1 MGLKMSRL
9 TVRPAINQRL
19 AGITSF
25 PRNRHKVLIAL
36 WLTLGLSGP
45 EAASQSPQSG
55 VGSVQ
60 VDSASVRPGDLL
72 RLKIWREPE
81 MSGDIQVDE
90 AGVATLPRLGPVDVG
105 GMSADSLKRMLIGK
119 YAEFLR
125 DPAIDVTVLRR
136 VTIVGAVRTPGVY
149 HVDPTMT
156 LADALALAG
165 GAASDGKKDQVELR
179 RQGERVPAKL
189 GERAR
194 IADTPLR
201 SGDELFV
208 PERSWISRNFGLVL
222 AGVSTATSLFF
233 IITR

>member
-1 MGLKMSRL
+1 
-9 TVRPAINQRL
+9 
-19 AGITSF
+19 
-25 PRNRHKVLIAL
+25 
-36 WLTLGLSGP
+36 
-45 EAASQSPQSG
+45 
-55 VGSVQ
+55 
-60 VDSASVRPGDLL
+60 
-72 RLKIWREPE
+72 

-90 AGVATLPRLGPVDVG
+90 AGVATLPRLGPVDVSRV
-105 GMSADSLKRMLIGK
+105 SADSLKRMLVGR

-156 LADALALAG
+156 LAGALALAG
-165 GAASDGKKDQVELR
+165 GASPDGKKDQVELR

-233 IITR
+233 IISR

>member
-1 MGLKMSRL
+1 MYSC
-9 TVRPAINQRL
+9 L
-19 AGITSF
+19 ADFTSSS
-25 PRNRHKVLIAL
+25 PIGQKVLVAL
-36 WLTLGLSGP
+36 LLMLGLSAGRAGGQTPAP
-45 EAASQSPQSG
+45 EPGAATLA
-55 VGSVQ
+55 
-60 VDSASVRPGDLL
+60 VDSAPVGPGDQL

-90 AGVATLPRLGPVDVG
+90 AGVATLPRLGPVAVSR
-105 GMSADSLKRMLIGK
+105 MSADSLKRMLIHK

-125 DPAIDVTVLRR
+125 DPAIEVTVRRR
-136 VTIVGAVRTPGVY
+136 VTILGAVRTPGVY
-149 HVDPTMT
+149 HLDPTMT

-165 GAASDGKKDQVELR
+165 GAASEGKKNAVELR
-179 RQGERVPAKL
+179 RQGERVAATL

-222 AGVSTATSLFF
+222 AGISTATSLVF
-233 IITR
+233 IISR

>member
-1 MGLKMSRL
+1 
-9 TVRPAINQRL
+9 
-19 AGITSF
+19 
-25 PRNRHKVLIAL
+25 
-36 WLTLGLSGP
+36 
-45 EAASQSPQSG
+45 
-55 VGSVQ
+55 
-60 VDSASVRPGDLL
+60 
-72 RLKIWREPE
+72 

-90 AGVATLPRLGPVDVG
+90 AGVATLPRLGPVAVG
-105 GMSADSLKRMLIGK
+105 QMSADSLKRMLIGK

-125 DPAIDVTVLRR
+125 DPAIEVTVRRR

-149 HVDPTMT
+149 YLDPTMT

-165 GAASDGKKDQVELR
+165 GAASEGKKNAVELR
-179 RQGERVPAKL
+179 REGERVPATL

-208 PERSWISRNFGLVL
+208 PERSWVSRNFGLVL
-222 AGVSTATSLFF
+222 AGISTATSLVF

>member
-1 MGLKMSRL
+1 MMSCR
-9 TVRPAINQRL
+9 TVPLVLNWWL
-19 AGITSF
+19 AASVSSARAGC
-25 PRNRHKVLIAL
+25 RALVAL
-36 WLTLGLSGP
+36 WLVLGLSAGGAGAQTP
-45 EAASQSPQSG
+45 ESG
-55 VGSVQ
+55 AEAVKL
-60 VDSASVRPGDLL
+60 DSSTVRPGDQL

-90 AGVATLPRLGPVDVG
+90 AGVATLPRLGPVAVG
-105 GMSADSLKRMLIGK
+105 QMSADSLKRMLIGK

-125 DPAIDVTVLRR
+125 DPAIEVTVRRR

-149 HVDPTMT
+149 YLDPTMT

-165 GAASDGKKDQVELR
+165 GAASEGKKNAVELR
-179 RQGERVPAKL
+179 REGERVPATL

-208 PERSWISRNFGLVL
+208 PERSWVSRNFGLVL
-222 AGVSTATSLFF
+222 AGISTATSLVF